1 MKKTALQK
9 LAAVTFTIALCAGSL
24 AGCGNSG
31 DTAGA
36 DNAGTNSPA
45 AVESGES
52 GSAATERREPL
63 VIKATLEGNPG
74 SKDGRVNE
82 AFEKLMSE
90 KLNRDV
96 VIEYEL
102 IPGSEYGEK
111 AALLFAT
118 GDFGD
123 LIGIPF
129 LFDYSKAANEGFLL
143 DIAPYKDLIPNYW
156 EYMEKTSSGIAS
168 VTDSEGHVYNIRE
181 LGLPRFPEDSGM
193 LPQNLSMYRADIFE
207 EHGIKIPE
215 TLDEVYDAAKK
226 LKEIY
231 PDVYPINSR
240 WNDLRSL
247 FCANHVRNDIYWNGE
262 EYVLG
267 LYEEGYKDA
276 ITFANK
282 LYSEGL
288 LDPEYITDDD
298 DMLKSKEMNDK
309 TFIMLADWF
318 TTPGE
323 FTRLSTTGQVFAAA
337 LLPSNP
343 KYGEKAW
350 QYVENVNQISV
361 NAFSGMAIN
370 ADTKD
375 PEGLLE
381 FLNHCFDDDVIR
393 LITWGIEG
401 DSYTLDENG
410 QPRFV
415 DDILNADDPWS
426 KADEYGM
433 RASKNMRPG
442 IELCTDAMA
451 YVGLAS
457 DDWLYY
463 DGEVHQEP
471 IEQSPFYLGLP
482 APFDP
487 ENPYIAPDWTEP
499 TLQFDTDTS
508 QENSQILTAFHTV
521 RDEWEAALVSGTTS
535 LDQWDAYMEALE
547 NSGNIQKLLD
557 NYNAA
562 ADEYFA
568 KKAEE

>member
-1 MKKTALQK
+1 MVQKMPAAAKTMPALKARQRAEIQK
-9 LAAVTFTIALCAGSL
+9 AG
-24 AGCGNSG
+24 
-31 DTAGA
+31 GA
-36 DNAGTNSPA
+36 D
-45 AVESGES
+45 
-52 GSAATERREPL
+52 TERREPL

-96 VIEYEL
+96 IIEYEL
-102 IPGSEYGEK
+102 IPSSEYGQK
-111 AALLFAT
+111 AALLFNT

-129 LFDYSKAANEGFLL
+129 LFDYSKAAEEGFLL
-143 DIAPYKDLIPNYW
+143 DIAPYKDIIPNYW
-156 EYMEKTSSGIAS
+156 DYMEKTSSGIAS

-207 EHGIKIPE
+207 ENNIKIPE
-215 TLDEVYDAAKK
+215 TLDELYDAAKK

-240 WNDLRSL
+240 WNDIRSL
-247 FCANHVRNDIYWNGE
+247 FCANHVRNGIYWNGE
-262 EYVLG
+262 EYVMG

-276 ITFANK
+276 IAFANK

-288 LDPEYITDDD
+288 LDPEYITDTD
-298 DMLKSKEMNDK
+298 DMLKNKEMNDK

-323 FTRLSTTGQVFAAA
+323 FTRLSSTGQIFAAA
-337 LLPSNP
+337 LFPNNP
-343 KYGEKAW
+343 KYGEEAW
-350 QYVENVNQISV
+350 HYVENVNQISV

-370 ADTKD
+370 AETKD

-381 FLNHCFDDDVIR
+381 FLNHCFDDDVVR

-410 QPRFV
+410 NPKFV
-415 DDILNADDPWS
+415 DDILNAEDPWA

-433 RASKNMRPG
+433 RASRNMRPG
-442 IELCTDAMA
+442 IELLTDAVA
-451 YVGLAS
+451 YVGLAA

-471 IEQSPFYLGLP
+471 IEQSPYYLSLP
-482 APFDP
+482 VPFDP
-487 ENPYIAPDWTEP
+487 ENPYIGPDWHEP
-499 TLQFDTDTS
+499 TLQFDSDTS
-508 QENSQILTAFHTV
+508 QENSQIMTAYETV
-521 RDEWEAALVSGTTS
+521 RAEWEAALISGTKKME
-535 LDQWDAYMEALE
+535 QWDEYMQALADA
-547 NSGNIQKLLD
+547 GDIQKVLD
-557 NYNAA
+557 NYNKAA
-562 ADEYFA
+562 EEYFS
-568 KKAEE
+568 KKGE